1 MDGGQTTYLLVACL
15 DPTPF
20 QLTKAASYTLHNH
33 VHISFHVTG
42 NRGHLKYSK
51 MITNRP
57 LFRPD
62 PKSTNLIFQLLMVAS
77 CLGIVII
84 FLSQIRL
91 SKDICPFCTWMITVS
106 DNKGVSGESPFYVRA
121 YQDNIQMSRLPNLT
135 AMSWPPSPVAL
146 RPAGRTNSSGHLL
159 PLPPLF
165 EPVMSAVQRELSK
178 KLLRTFAD
186 IMFAEGLGN
195 RFMLYGGTLLGS
207 FRHHD
212 FIPWDDDIDVLVDI
226 EVRPKVREL
235 LRNNNQGYI
244 LYAGPPRDKLYAKL
258 INANETHL
266 DIERSRPVLSWG
278 WPFLDISYFEAN
290 RTHVRDTVGSY
301 GRHYI
306 WPIDVV
312 FPLYFRP
319 FGTEWYPAPR
329 NPMQFNHMSYG
340 STIMCMFPGY
350 SHVFETKLSQGSVPC
365 RSLAARYAFVEHRP
379 CEKQNSSNRD
389 SMILSEERLL
399 SRNSTGQITE
409 IHKFSLAVSANNIN
423 IDIYAV

>member
-1 MDGGQTTYLLVACL
+1 MDDGQATYLLVAYL
-15 DPTPF
+15 NSAPF
-20 QLTKAASYTLHNH
+20 QLMKAAYYTLNHH
-33 VHISFHVTG
+33 VHVSFHVTG

-51 MITNRP
+51 MIKNCP
-57 LFRPD
+57 SFRSD
-62 PKSTNLIFQLLMVAS
+62 RKSTNYIFQLLMVAS
-77 CLGIVII
+77 CLGIVTY

-91 SKDICPFCTWMITVS
+91 SRDICPFCTWMKTESDSRSVS
-106 DNKGVSGESPFYVRA
+106 EESPFYVRA
-121 YQDNIQMSRLPNLT
+121 YRDNIQMSQLPNLT
-135 AMSWPPSPVAL
+135 AMSWPPDPVAL
-146 RPAGRTNSSGHLL
+146 RPARSTNSSGYEL

-165 EPVMSAVQRELSK
+165 EPVMSVVQRELSK

-195 RFMLYGGTLLGS
+195 RFILHGGTLLGS

-244 LYAGPPRDKLYAKL
+244 FYVGPPRDKFYAKL

-329 NPMQFNHMSYG
+329 NPMQFNRLSYG
-340 STIMCMFPGY
+340 STVMCVSSDY
-350 SHVFETKLSQGSVPC
+350 SHAIEERITQGSVPC

-379 CEKQNSSNRD
+379 CGKQTSSSRD
-389 SMILSEERLL
+389 NMVLSEERLV
-399 SRNSTGQITE
+399 SQSSTGQLTE
-409 IHKFSLAVSANNIN
+409 IHKFCLVVPANNIN
-423 IDIYAV
+423 IDTYAV